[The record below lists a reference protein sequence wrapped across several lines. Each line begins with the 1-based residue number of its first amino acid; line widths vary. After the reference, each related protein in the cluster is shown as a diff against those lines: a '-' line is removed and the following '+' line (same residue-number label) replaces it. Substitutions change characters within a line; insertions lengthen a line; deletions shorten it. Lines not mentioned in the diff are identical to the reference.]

1 MRHKR
6 KGAEDDTDI
15 DMTPMLDIVFIMLI
29 FFIVTASFLKETGVE
44 ISRPDSSQ
52 KPKEPTEAQSIFI
65 DITARDEVWYNKRRI
80 DVRAVRPNVERDK
93 AKMDTPSV
101 VIKADRESSS
111 GKVIEVVEGVRQAGV
126 INYVVAT
133 PKAN

>member
-1 MRHKR
+1 MRHKH
-6 KGAEDDTDI
+6 KSAQDEADI

-44 ISRPDSSQ
+44 VNRPDSSQ
-52 KPKEPTEAQSIFI
+52 KSENTEAQSIFI
-65 DITARDEVWYNKRRI
+65 DITSRDEVWYNKRRI

-101 VIKADRESSS
+101 VIKSDRDAST
-111 GKVIEVVEGVRQAGV
+111 GKVMEVIEGVRQAGV
-126 INYVVAT
+126 MNYVVAT
-133 PKAN
+133 PKSN

>member
-1 MRHKR
+1 MRHKHR
-6 KGAEDDTDI
+6 GAEDETDI

-44 ISRPDSSQ
+44 LSRPDSSQ
-52 KPKEPTEAQSIFI
+52 KSQDTEAQSIFI

-101 VIKADRESSS
+101 VIKADRDATS

-126 INYVVAT
+126 ANYVVAT